1 MASIKVV
8 LRKEEKQDGTYPLA
22 LRITKE
28 RKTSYVY
35 LNYSIL
41 PKDWNAGDQVVKKS
55 HPNSARLNNYLAKKL
70 SEARNSALDIET
82 KDSGVSVRAVRHKI
96 KPAAGATFFPQ
107 ANDYLE
113 TLKKDGKFNRYS
125 PEKPRIGHFREFLK
139 DQDIAFT
146 DITPGLLNR
155 FATFLRNYHISKEK
169 KKPMSER
176 TVINHLAVIR
186 SVYAHARRNKVV
198 TKEQSPFGGDD
209 GIKIVFPDSTKKG
222 LPVDD
227 IQKLETVVLD
237 DQRLDHARNI
247 WLIAFYFAGMRI
259 SDVLRL
265 RWSDFNNGRLH
276 YLMGKNDKGGS
287 LLIPEQALTILT
299 KYRTDETTEDD
310 LVFPD
315 LKDADFSNEFETQ
328 RIIGVRVRVINQALK
343 AIMPIAGLKEKPEP
357 HKARHS
363 FGSLAGDAIPIQMLQ
378 KLYRHTHVST
388 TIGYQNNFVHQAT
401 DDALNAVIGKVA
413 NDNKASIPATAGTF
427 ELHFKMGIEIIVT
440 KDEFDTIT
448 DCISTFHETS
458 WYMEDGEFW
467 HRNIQRNKNAEPLHY
482 TIEADIRELDAI
494 VLKALESNHDKPKA
508 KALSGRLFPVLKQAI
523 AARLDMRERYK
534 RASY

>member
-1 MASIKVV
+1 MATIKVV
-8 LRKEEKQDGTYPLA
+8 LRKKKYKDGTYPLA
-22 LRITKE
+22 IRITKN
-28 RKTSYVY
+28 RKTSFLHLDYN
-35 LNYSIL
+35 LL
-41 PKDWNAGDQVVKKS
+41 PKDWNEEDQVVRKS
-55 HPNSARLNNYLAKKL
+55 HPNSTRLNNYIAKRL
-70 SEARNSALDIET
+70 SEARDNALEIET
-82 KDSGVSVRAVRHKI
+82 KKADVSVQAVKQKI
-96 KPAAGATFFPQ
+96 KPVSGATFFPQ

-155 FATFLRNYHISKEK
+155 FATFLRNYHIGKEK

-413 NDNKASIPATAGTF
+413 NDNKAAIPATAGTF

-440 KDEFDTIT
+440 KEEFDIIT
-448 DCISTFHETS
+448 DCISKFHETS
-458 WYMEDGEFW
+458 WYVEDGEFW
-467 HRNIQRNKNAEPLHY
+467 HRNIQRNKNAEPQLY
-482 TIEADIRELDAI
+482 TIETDIRELDAVI
-494 VLKALESNHDKPKA
+494 LKALENYYNVSEA
-508 KALSGRLFPVLKQAI
+508 KSLSAKLFPVLTQAI
-523 AARLDMRERYK
+523 EARSDLKKRYNRK
-534 RASY
+534 TY